1 MARCE
6 DVLVGVNL
14 DVLDGSVVSIASEL
28 EEADGAFAI
37 SFLQFLSAVSVRLS
51 IPAGTLSNTPVPPVE
66 LDRTADEALAIFSL
80 GTGKGFG
87 GNGGVGLGDGGFLGG
102 I

>member
-1 MARCE
+1 MAGCE
-6 DVLVGVNL
+6 DVLVGVSL
-14 DVLDGSVVSIASEL
+14 DVLDGLVMSIASEL
-28 EEADGAFAI
+28 EEVDGALAV

-51 IPAGTLSNTPVPPVE
+51 VPAGKLSNAPVPPVE
-66 LDRTADEALAIFSL
+66 LDGTADEASAIFGF

-87 GNGGVGLGDGGFLGG
+87 GGGGVGLGDGGFLGG

>member
-1 MARCE
+1 MAGCE

-14 DVLDGSVVSIASEL
+14 DVLDGSVVSIVSEL
-28 EEADGAFAI
+28 EEADGAFAK
-37 SFLQFLSAVSVRLS
+37 SFLQFLSVVSVRLNV
-51 IPAGTLSNTPVPPVE
+51 PAGTLSNAPVPPVE
-66 LDRTADEALAIFSL
+66 LDGTADEALAIFGL

-87 GNGGVGLGDGGFLGG
+87 GSGGVGLEDGGLLGG